1 MELIHGDCLEE
12 MKRLPDSSVDLIL
25 YDPPYGTIKNLN
37 IKGWKNADTAWDDK
51 LDVNIMFEQYNRIL
65 RPMGTIILFSQEPY
79 TSEIR
84 TYKSSSIKFCYPLI
98 WLKNHF
104 ANPFSCK
111 KAPVSYF
118 EDISVFTKLY
128 DSQYSDKLR
137 IYARLVFEYIGKT
150 KREIVNVIGQ
160 SVDHFFRYDT
170 LQHGLC
176 TEKTYNALIET
187 YGIDNMPGFMPYC
200 QLKDLQYQRTFN
212 LPKDTK
218 LISNVFTFNKENTR
232 FHPTQKPIALLESLL
247 NIYSNDGDV
256 VLDNCMGS
264 GSTGVACV
272 NTNRKFIGIELN
284 KGYFKIAER
293 RINDVVAEKE
303 SKLF

>member
-1 MELIHGDCLEE
+1 MKLIKGDCLEE
-12 MKRLPDSSVDLIL
+12 MKMIPDSSVDLIL
-25 YDPPYGTIKNLN
+25 CDPPYGIIKNLN
-37 IKGWKNADTAWDDK
+37 IEGYKNADTTWDDK
-51 LDVNIMFEQYNRIL
+51 LDMNSMFEQYNRIL

-104 ANPFSCK
+104 ANAFACK

-128 DSQYSDKLR
+128 DSQHSDKLR

-150 KREIVNVIGQ
+150 KREIMNVIGQ

-170 LQHGLC
+170 LQHSLC

-200 QLKDLQYQRTFN
+200 QLKKLQCQKTFN

-256 VLDNCMGS
+256 VLDNTMGS

-272 NTNRKFIGIELN
+272 NTNRDFIGIELN
-284 KGYFKIAER
+284 EEYFKIAER
-293 RINDVVAEKE
+293 RIYEAIVEKE